1 MRGRPPKP
9 TSLKLVTGNPGK
21 RPVNKQEPD
30 PDYLTNLAAPDWLP
44 PAAALVW
51 DEVIPHLRAAKLV
64 TNIDVNMLAMGC
76 NAIAQYRSAAAKAC
90 KTPMIAAK
98 KTKNAAGKAV
108 ATGND
113 YVSPWMMIQSMA
125 FKQAMTVFQQFGMS
139 PAARTRIAVNPQGE
153 LFGEEPAKTG
163 TDRYFDS

>member
-21 RPVNKQEPD
+21 RAVNKQEPD
-30 PDYLTNLAAPDWLP
+30 PEYLTNLAAPDWLP
-44 PAAALVW
+44 PASAKVW
-51 DEVIPHLRAAKLV
+51 DEVVPHLRAAKLL

-76 NAIAQYRSAAAKAC
+76 NAVAQYRSAAMKASQ
-90 KTPMIAAK
+90 KPIIPAK
-98 KTKNAAGKAV
+98 KSKDASGKTV
-108 ATGND
+108 TTGSD
-113 YVSPWMMIQSMA
+113 YVSPWLMIQSMA

-153 LFGEEPAKTG
+153 LFGDEPAKTG